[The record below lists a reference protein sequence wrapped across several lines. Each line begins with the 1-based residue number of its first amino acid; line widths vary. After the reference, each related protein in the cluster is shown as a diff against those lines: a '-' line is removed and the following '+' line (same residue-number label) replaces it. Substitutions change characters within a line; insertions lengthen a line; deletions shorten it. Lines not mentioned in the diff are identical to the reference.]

1 MTDVMSQQ
9 QLAQPLPGA
18 HQITTNRLTRPNDI
32 TERFLLA
39 SRHANRVKPID
50 HQQAQ
55 HPLGVA
61 LIGLDLVPAGRS
73 IFPGAATTH
82 PTSAVR
88 SDRAK
93 P

>member
-1 MTDVMSQQ
+1 MTQQ

-18 HQITTNRLTRPNDI
+18 HQITPDRLPGADDVTQRL
-32 TERFLLA
+32 LLA
-39 SRHANRVKPID
+39 GRNPDRVQRVD

-61 LIGLDLVPAGRS
+61 LIGLDLVPSR
-73 IFPGAATTH
+73 PLDLPRRRDHTPDPAAC
-82 PTSAVR
+82 SA
-88 SDRAK
+88 RAS